1 MDVVGDDGVEV
12 DEGGAAHLAEVQQ
25 AVQLGGMSN
34 LSLRRENNL
43 LGMKGGDVMSTYLLC
58 AVHILRLCAQTV
70 CTLNCHVVGE
80 TWLSMRMEKKNTR
93 LRIKRKEKIRM
104 ELKLMLR
111 ST

>member
-25 AVQLGGMSN
+25 PVQLGGMRV
-34 LSLRRENNL
+34 RRENKL
-43 LGMKGGDVMSTYLLC
+43 LRIKGG
-58 AVHILRLCAQTV
+58 A
-70 CTLNCHVVGE
+70 
-80 TWLSMRMEKKNTR
+80 WLSMRMENTR
-93 LRIKRKEKIRM
+93 MKRKEKIRM

>member
-34 LSLRRENNL
+34 LSLRRENKL
-43 LGMKGGDVMSTYLLC
+43 LRMKGG
-58 AVHILRLCAQTV
+58 A
-70 CTLNCHVVGE
+70 
-80 TWLSMRMEKKNTR
+80 WLSMRMENTR
-93 LRIKRKEKIRM
+93 MKRKEKIRM
-104 ELKLMLR
+104 ELKLRLR

>member
-43 LGMKGGDVMSTYLLC
+43 LGMKGGEG
-58 AVHILRLCAQTV
+58 
-70 CTLNCHVVGE
+70 VVNHEDG
-80 TWLSMRMEKKNTR
+80 
-93 LRIKRKEKIRM
+93 
-104 ELKLMLR
+104 
-111 ST
+111 